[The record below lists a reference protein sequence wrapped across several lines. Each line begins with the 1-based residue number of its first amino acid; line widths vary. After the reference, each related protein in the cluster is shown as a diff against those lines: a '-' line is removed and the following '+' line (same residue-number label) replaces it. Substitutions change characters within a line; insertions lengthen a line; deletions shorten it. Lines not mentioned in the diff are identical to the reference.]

1 MKNISKN
8 SQYTNGIR
16 SRDEEVVKLETNDG
30 TQRRTERA
38 SSMTER
44 GARERDGRRG
54 GGSSNGS
61 DYPRSETPIERPP
74 VPEGMRLYRII
85 NIVTPTV
92 SSEKAA
98 LVVNT
103 ILGKT
108 PVLKQNASIEQ
119 LAYKVK
125 KHLQGHQIVTDLTC
139 SPEEIMPMRRKMEFN
154 NSIMRTLVINQ
165 SRKKHNKFM
174 AREAIG
180 EDLRRVMS
188 QFVSKRGRILFS
200 KSKNQRDKKSISEAI
215 KMLRFSAFLPY
226 CRYDS

>member
-1 MKNISKN
+1 MKNISKDN
-8 SQYTNGIR
+8 QY
-16 SRDEEVVKLETNDG
+16 KLDINDG
-30 TQRRTERA
+30 MQRRTERTN
-38 SSMTER
+38 SMER
-44 GARERDGRRG
+44 GGIRERDGRRSRDG
-54 GGSSNGS
+54 GAG
-61 DYPRSETPIERPP
+61 DYSKSEVVVERPP
-74 VPEGMRLYRII
+74 VPEGMRFYRII

-92 SSEKAA
+92 SSEKAI

-108 PVLKQNASIEQ
+108 GVVKQNTSIEQ

-125 KHLQGHQIVTDLTC
+125 KHSQGHQIVTDLTC

-180 EDLRRVMS
+180 EDLRRMMS
-188 QFVSKRGRILFS
+188 QFISKRGRIVFS

-215 KMLRFSAFLPY
+215 KMLRFSGFLPY

>member
-8 SQYTNGIR
+8 NQYSNGTR
-16 SRDEEVVKLETNDG
+16 SRDDEVVKLEANDG
-30 TQRRTERA
+30 MQRRTERT
-38 SSMTER
+38 SSTMER
-44 GARERDGRRG
+44 GSFRDRDGRRG
-54 GGSSNGS
+54 GGGNGS
-61 DYPRSETPIERPP
+61 DYPKSETPVERPA

-98 LVVNT
+98 LVVNA

-165 SRKKHNKFM
+165 SRKKYNKFM

-188 QFVSKRGRILFS
+188 QFVSKRGRIVFS